1 VRFHRIGLLI
11 RRGELKDQM
20 TAQGRF
26 ARPDMTHHHIKS
38 PAETDGELQL
48 LQTTDMLGGLKEK
61 FGLG

>member
-1 VRFHRIGLLI
+1 
-11 RRGELKDQM
+11 M

-26 ARPDMTHHHIKS
+26 ARPDMTDHHIES

-61 FGLG
+61 LGLG